1 MYVCSCRAITESQV
15 RAAVAQGMRTVPD
28 LIQAFGLD
36 DPTCCGRCER
46 DLRELADASADRAP
60 VSLAWSRVIG
70 RSLA

>member
-15 RAAVAQGMRTVPD
+15 RAAVARGMRTVPE

-36 DPTCCGRCER
+36 DPSCCGRCER
-46 DLRELADASADRAP
+46 DLQALADDSADRAP
-60 VSLAWSRVIG
+60 VSLTWSRAVG